1 MRVFMTCIAVLG
13 TALSL
18 PASAPGQT
26 VRDQHAAM
34 ESAQLPLG
42 WREAGQA
49 RIHASGLYCDSR
61 WAGFRRA
68 GIAGGLLEPAGC
80 DYLNAID
87 IRVRVIAGD
96 ALIFERDR
104 LAVSLDGLVERS
116 FNWAE
121 LPEGAQ
127 SAAYASGTRI
137 TAETRKHVL
146 LVSFEGITLSLTY
159 PPSLEGEALEAASQ
173 FLETGLRG

>member
-18 PASAPGQT
+18 PATAAGQA
-26 VRDQHAAM
+26 VREQHAAM
-34 ESAQLPLG
+34 ESARLPLG

-49 RIHASGLYCDSR
+49 RVHASGLYCDSR
-61 WAGFRRA
+61 RAGFRRA

-96 ALIFERDR
+96 AIHHERDR
-104 LAVSLDGLVERS
+104 LAGLLDGLEERS

-121 LPEGAQ
+121 LPEGAH
-127 SAAYASGTRI
+127 SAAFAGGTSAD
-137 TAETRKHVL
+137 AETRNHVL
-146 LVSFEGITLSLTY
+146 LVSHEGMTLSLTY
-159 PPSLEGEALEAASQ
+159 PARLEGEALEAASQ